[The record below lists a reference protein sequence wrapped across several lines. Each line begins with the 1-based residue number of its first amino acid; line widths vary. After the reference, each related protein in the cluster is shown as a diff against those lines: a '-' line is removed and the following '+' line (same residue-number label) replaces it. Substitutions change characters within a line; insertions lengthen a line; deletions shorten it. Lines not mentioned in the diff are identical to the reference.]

1 MVRIMC
7 LVPTARNSELWK
19 ILSLKPGGDENIGL
33 VLSTKNSGLWK
44 VLSLK
49 PGVGQNIALHA
60 SPTAKNS
67 AFMVHLILLLWF
79 SFQ

>member
-1 MVRIMC
+1 MG

-19 ILSLKPGGDENIGL
+19 ILSLKPGGDENIIGL
-33 VLSTKNSGLWK
+33 VPSTKNSELWK

-60 SPTAKNS
+60 LPTARNS

-79 SFQ
+79 SF